1 MNIDISN
8 IKPSTGSFSEAQ
20 YCRMLLDGYHAGDAR
35 ILALISAVEKSTTP
49 VSFHWRGR
57 SDMRLVTRFNAF
69 VRWAITERMVVA
81 APEPEVIA
89 EPEPEVVAKPKRKGR
104 KPKS

>member
-8 IKPSTGSFSEAQ
+8 IKPSTGSFSEVQ
-20 YCRMLLDGYHAGDAR
+20 YCRMLLNGYRAHDAR

-57 SDMRLVTRFNAF
+57 SDMRLVARFNAF
-69 VRWAITERMVVA
+69 VRWAITERLVVA
-81 APEPEVIA
+81 NPIA
-89 EPEPEVVAKPKRKGR
+89 EPVPEVVTKPKRKGR
-104 KPKS
+104 KPKA